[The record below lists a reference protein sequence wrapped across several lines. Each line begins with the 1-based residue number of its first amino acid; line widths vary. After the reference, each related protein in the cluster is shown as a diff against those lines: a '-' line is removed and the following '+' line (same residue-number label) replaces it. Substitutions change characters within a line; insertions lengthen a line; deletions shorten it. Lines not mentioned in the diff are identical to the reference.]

1 MLFLPAA
8 RLKSKNGSA
17 IFLPL
22 QLASHG
28 FMTKDSDPV
37 HSYAKAEAYLNS
49 TLAYQ
54 AAIAV
59 HHLREEFGLSVSE
72 LRLSVA
78 PEDPLHPRIVLVT
91 CTIANLQA
99 EAREVKVRVDSLT
112 GTVQAVDGHSVEH
125 RAG

>member
-1 MLFLPAA
+1 MTTDAE
-8 RLKSKNGSA
+8 
-17 IFLPL
+17 PL
-22 QLASHG
+22 
-28 FMTKDSDPV
+28 

-78 PEDPLHPRIVLVT
+78 HEDPMHPRVVLVT
-91 CTIANLQA
+91 CTIASLQGN
-99 EAREVKVRVDSLT
+99 AREMTVRIDPLQ
-112 GTVQAVDGHSVEH
+112 GTVQAVDGHSVEK